1 MGEVPS
7 IFPINLSR
15 PRNVVFAS
23 EGLDSSIEDIVKG
36 MGIPEVGVADKKLIA
51 SMKSSF
57 SKRLNFDRGPSESM
71 VKAMESGNTTE
82 LTRSIGKRMLDRTE
96 NETYYASE
104 KRVPLY

>member
-1 MGEVPS
+1 MKYPLFFQS
-7 IFPINLSR
+7 IFLDRETWCLHLKVLLHRSR
-15 PRNVVFAS
+15 T
-23 EGLDSSIEDIVKG
+23 VKG

-96 NETYYASE
+96 NETCYASE
-104 KRVPLY
+104 ERVPLY